1 MEYLLILLA
10 PIFGGLIYGIERV
23 LRARMQNRI
32 GPPVLQ
38 PFYDMYKLMGKE
50 PFIVNN
56 YHIVFAIMHL
66 LTLWIAVGLVIFGV
80 NLLYVIFIH
89 LLSSIFLVLAG
100 YSVNSVYSHIG
111 SNRELLSIVAYEP
124 ILIFVAVGFYILNS
138 SFDIEIIRSQNSEV
152 AQLFLLFFAFL
163 LVIPLKLKKSP
174 FDATEAHQEIVGGI
188 EVEFSGVFF
197 EIVYMAKWIEYVFIY
212 SILLLFAGDS
222 FLYGSLMFISVFLLV
237 NLVDNATARIKIKNL
252 LQIVLS
258 IGLILSII
266 NLILV
271 GLGVLDV

>member
-10 PIFGGLIYGIERV
+10 PIFGGLIYGMERV
-23 LRARMQNRI
+23 VRARMQNRV
-32 GPPVLQ
+32 GPPILQ
-38 PFYDMYKLMGKE
+38 PFYDMYKLFGKE
-50 PFIVNN
+50 PFMINN

-66 LTLWIAVGLVIFGV
+66 MTLWVAVGLVIFGA

-138 SFDIEIIRSQNSEV
+138 SFDIDIIRSQVSQV
-152 AQLFLLFFAFL
+152 PQLVLLFLAFL
-163 LVIPLKLKKSP
+163 LIIPIKLKKSP
-174 FDATEAHQEIVGGI
+174 FDATEAHQEIVGGV

-197 EIVYMAKWIEYVFIY
+197 EILYMAKWIEYIFIY

-222 FLYGSLMFISVFLLV
+222 FLYGGLIFLSVFFLV
-237 NLVDNATARIKIKNL
+237 NLIDNSTARIKIEHLVKITL
-252 LQIVLS
+252 F
-258 IGLILSII
+258 IGLSLSVL
-266 NLILV
+266 NLV
-271 GLGVLDV
+271 MLGV